1 MSQQGKKKEEERA
14 EDMGMKIDQD
24 AVRRL
29 AELLDETGLTE
40 IEIAEGDRRVRVVKS
55 VTVAPAAVAA
65 PAVAPVA
72 AAAPAAVDETPVDA
86 VTSPMVGTAYLSPQP
101 GAAPFVTKGASVQ
114 AGDTLMIIEAM
125 KVMNPIKADKGGTV
139 QDILVSDAQPVE
151 FGQPLVVIS

>member
-86 VTSPMVGTAYLSPQP
+86 VTSPRVGTAYLSPQP

-125 KVMNPIKADKGGTV
+125 KVMNPIKAETAGTV
-139 QDILVSDAQPVE
+139 TQLLAQDGQPVE
-151 FGQPLVVIS
+151 FGDVLRGIE